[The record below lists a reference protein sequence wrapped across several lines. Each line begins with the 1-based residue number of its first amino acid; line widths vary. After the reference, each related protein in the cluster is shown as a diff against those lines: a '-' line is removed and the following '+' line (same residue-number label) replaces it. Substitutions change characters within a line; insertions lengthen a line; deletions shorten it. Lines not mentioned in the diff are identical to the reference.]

1 MNDFRFWCHKVLPLV
16 YDDSLSYYETLC
28 KFIGYLNG
36 LGEDVKEVVKEMQ
49 DLKDYVDN
57 FIDTLDVETIV
68 ETKLNQMLAD
78 GDFDEIFAGMK
89 EDIIAYVDAAN
100 PANTMQAIYEGD
112 YVLDT
117 TLHSDYYSDSHFT
130 DELWPSAVLHIGQWF
145 LCING
150 VNSASHNDSYDNFGS
165 YLFCSDQVDTA
176 NYANQKN
183 WNREEIGHANS
194 ACYDGNKVY
203 IIPLF
208 KYSGSYDSS
217 SRSDWRSVLS
227 FDIDTTGS
235 VPTLTNRSEIA
246 YNLPTAIMGISY
258 DHVKQKKYAYCYGGH
273 IYEFDGVNFTLV
285 KTITAPGLSRYN
297 QDFATHDGIFYLS
310 MPRGVILI
318 GKIDTGEIL
327 ATKFVARSGLGGLR
341 QFGELEGMEFDS
353 TGKLYAIN
361 TYKVAGDSKTSGG
374 WGVIDANVTYIPTKY
389 IDAEPTENLYAAAN
403 STFTVNPTKFKSANT
418 SIKHPVL
425 INMFAHNYPVARVD
439 LSTDYGIHYGVLQF
453 WYECVLILGTTAYI
467 SQIDAVRG
475 HVLITNKTSADA
487 LIDMSDKNARSASD
501 NSLFIVRN
509 TARLTF
515 ALSDPDGDRAELN
528 INITADRGTYGRL
541 NIGFDF
547 PLVAIR
553 TIPAVTFTDSHT
565 TGYLQATAAATDA
578 TNGVYDH
585 DGLYVGSHRLAM
597 WAPET

>member
-1 MNDFRFWCHKVLPLV
+1 MNDFRLWCYKVLPLV

-28 KFIGYLNG
+28 KFIEYLNG

-57 FIDTLDVETIV
+57 FIDTLDIDSVVEA
-68 ETKLNQMLAD
+68 KLNEMLAD

-89 EDIIAYVDAAN
+89 EEILADVDAAN

-117 TLHSDYYSDSHFT
+117 TFHPDYYEDSHYA
-130 DELWPSAVLHIGQWF
+130 DELWPSAVLHIGAWF

-150 VNSASHNDSYDNFGS
+150 VNSASHKSSFNNFGS
-165 YLFCSDQVDTA
+165 YLFCSTQVDTIE
-176 NYANQKN
+176 YAKQET

-208 KYSGSYDSS
+208 KYTGSYASS

-227 FDIDTTGS
+227 YDIDATGS
-235 VPTLTNRSEIA
+235 APLLTNRSEIA

-258 DHVKQKKYAYCYGGH
+258 DHVKQKKYAYCYGGY
-273 IYEFDGVNFTLV
+273 IYEFDGLNFTLV

-297 QDFATHDGIFYLS
+297 QDFAVHDGIFYLS
-310 MPRGVILI
+310 APRGVILI

-327 ATKFVARSGLGGLR
+327 ATKFVARSGIGGLR

-353 TGKLYAIN
+353 NGKLYAMN
-361 TYKVAGDSKTSGG
+361 TYKVAGDAKTAGG
-374 WGVIDANVTYIPTKY
+374 WGVIDANITYIPTKY
-389 IDAEPTENLYAAAN
+389 IDAEPTENIYAAAN
-403 STFTVNPTKFKSANT
+403 STFTVNPTTFKSANT

-425 INMFAHNYPVARVD
+425 INMFAHNYPVCRVD
-439 LSTDYGIHYGVLQF
+439 MSTDYALKYGIMQF
-453 WYECVLILGTTAYI
+453 WYDCVLVLGTEAYI

-475 HVLITNKTSADA
+475 HLLITNKTTADA
-487 LIDMSDKNARSASD
+487 TIVMSDKNARSASD

-515 ALSDPDGDRAELN
+515 ALSDPDGDRADLN

-553 TIPAVTFTDSHT
+553 TTPAVTFTDSHE
-565 TGYLQATAAATDA
+565 TGYLQATAGATDA
-578 TNGVYDH
+578 SNGVYDH

-597 WAPET
+597 WTPET